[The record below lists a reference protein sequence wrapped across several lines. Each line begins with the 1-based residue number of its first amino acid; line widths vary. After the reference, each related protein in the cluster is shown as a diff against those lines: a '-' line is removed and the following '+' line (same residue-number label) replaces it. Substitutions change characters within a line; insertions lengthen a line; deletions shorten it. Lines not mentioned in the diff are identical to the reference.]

1 MTITLTINNQRV
13 VAPDGA
19 TILEAARG
27 AGIRIP
33 TLCHHPDLSNVGA
46 CRLCV
51 VSVERARG
59 VQTACTTPAFEGMV
73 VDTES
78 KDARD
83 TRRFVLQMLLSDHP
97 NECMQC
103 EVNGA
108 CELQDLVYE
117 YDVPWPEHSGARHAY
132 PIDPDPNPFIFIDRN
147 KCILC
152 TRCVRACAEIQ
163 NRDVWNLADRGF
175 GSKLVAGADQNL
187 LDARCESCGQC
198 VAYCPVGALYD
209 KMSLGQG
216 RLSQITKVRTT
227 CSYCGVGC
235 NFDLN
240 VRGNKIIRVTTA
252 PDAPVNGMAT
262 CVKGRYGYD
271 YVHHPDRLTRPM
283 VRAQWLDAAELKRR
297 TDDGQWTLD
306 DGRWSMVHGQP
317 SAAAGKKRKKD
328 GHQPLAISHKQ
339 SPWVEVDWDTALDV
353 VARKFAGIKAESGGD
368 AIAVLTS
375 AKCTSEENYLVNKLT
390 RQVIGTNNIDH
401 CARL

>member
-59 VQTACTTPAFEGMV
+59 VQTACTTPVFEGMV

-83 TRRFVLQMLLSDHP
+83 TRRFVLGMLLSDHP
-97 NECMQC
+97 NECMKC
-103 EVNGA
+103 EVNGD

-117 YDVPWPEHSGARHAY
+117 YDVPWPEHNGKRHTY
-132 PIDPDPNPFIFIDRN
+132 PIDPDPNPFVFIDRN

-216 RLSQITKVRTT
+216 RASQITKVRTT

-240 VRGNKIIRVTTA
+240 VRNGRIVRVTTA

-271 YVHHPDRLTRPM
+271 YVHHPDRLKRPM
-283 VRAQWLDAAELKRR
+283 VRAQWLDAGELNQRMANGKWRMAE
-297 TDDGQWTLD
+297 
-306 DGRWSMVHGQP
+306 GREPV
-317 SAAAGKKRKKD
+317 SANKPQMADAKKRKRD
-328 GHQPLAISHKQ
+328 GHQPPAVSHKQ

-353 VARKFAGIKAESGGD
+353 VARKFAAIKAESGGD